1 MNEMLINEIKALI
14 GKNVNIHLKDNSVI
28 VNVKVEK
35 ITTKEDKGNRKFL
48 EYSYKGKKEL
58 IELKRIAWL
67 DEVFIP

>member
-14 GKNVNIHLKDNSVI
+14 GKNVNIHQNNSVI
-28 VNVKVEK
+28 INVKVEK
-35 ITTKEDKGNRKFL
+35 IITKEDKRNRKFL